1 MQFVLY
7 WNKFKLFS
15 FFKQSE
21 PSYQKHAACAAQK
34 ILRVNT
40 VYQNYDVIVV
50 GTGVTGLYCALNL
63 KPDAKVLLLCKRQL
77 TLSNSSLAQ
86 GGVAAVI
93 DETDDSIASHLN
105 DSLIAG
111 GFKNNPDSLKLLV
124 TKGPEE
130 VRNLLNYDVDFDRD
144 EAGNIHLTL
153 EGGHSKPRILHH
165 KDCTG
170 REIVE
175 KLLAAVQKLPNV
187 TIMENAMVC
196 DLKQTTH
203 GFSLDVLNVKEN
215 QHEYFASHYC
225 LLATGGI
232 GRVYK
237 YTTNSKIATGDGI
250 TLAYRLGAK
259 IKNLHLVQF
268 HPTAFANA
276 HTRECFLISES
287 VRGEGAYLLNCHKE
301 RFMHRYDERLELA
314 PRDVVSHAIIE
325 EEKRTGSGDFSLD
338 ITYKPAE
345 FIRNRFP
352 MIYKN
357 LMDQGYDMTKDLI
370 PVYPCQHYLMGG
382 IDVDLNSETTIDGLY
397 AAGECSHTGVHG
409 NNRLASN
416 SLLEALV
423 FSKQAALDMNKR
435 LSGDLPEIVPYGFTP
450 DESTTELPA
459 GIRTEVRSIMQR
471 AHFVVPNPAEALH
484 GFERL
489 RELKHFLDDG
499 GFKVTPDFI
508 EARSLTTVGY
518 LMLKEVI

>member
-1 MQFVLY
+1 MY
-7 WNKFKLFS
+7 K
-15 FFKQSE
+15 
-21 PSYQKHAACAAQK
+21 
-34 ILRVNT
+34 
-40 VYQNYDVIVV
+40 NYDVIVV
-50 GTGVTGLYCALNL
+50 GTGVAGLYCTLNL
-63 KPDAKVLLLCKRQL
+63 KPETKVLLLCKRQL

-124 TKGPEE
+124 NQGPNE
-130 VRNLLNYDVDFDRD
+130 VRNLMNYDVDFDRD
-144 EAGNIHLTL
+144 AQGKIHLTL

-165 KDCTG
+165 QDCTG

-196 DLKQTTH
+196 DLQKTAH
-203 GFSLDVLNVKEN
+203 GFSLDVLNVAEN
-215 QHEYFASHYC
+215 RHEYVASHFC

-276 HTRECFLISES
+276 HTRECFLVSES
-287 VRGEGAYLLNCHKE
+287 VRGEGAYLLNCNKE
-301 RFMHRYDERLELA
+301 RFMHLYDERLELA
-314 PRDVVSHAIIE
+314 PRDVVSHAIME
-325 EEKRTGSGDFSLD
+325 EQKRVGSDKFYLD
-338 ITYKPAE
+338 ITYKPAD
-345 FIRNRFP
+345 FIRGRFP

-357 LMDQGYDMTKDLI
+357 LLDQGYDMTKDLI

-382 IDVDLNSETTIDGLY
+382 IDVDLNAETTIDGLF

-423 FSKQAALDMNKR
+423 FSHQAANEINRR
-435 LSGDLPEIVPYGFTP
+435 LEGTLPEIIPFDFP
-450 DESTTELPA
+450 DTTSGAPLPK
-459 GIRTEVRSIMQR
+459 GIRTEVRSIMQK
-471 AHFVVPNPAEALH
+471 AHFVISDPAEAVR

-489 RELKHFLDDG
+489 KELKHLLNHG
-499 GFKVTPDFI
+499 GFEVTPDFV

-518 LMLKEVI
+518 LILKEVI

>member
-1 MQFVLY
+1 M
-7 WNKFKLFS
+7 NK
-15 FFKQSE
+15 
-21 PSYQKHAACAAQK
+21 
-34 ILRVNT
+34 
-40 VYQNYDVIVV
+40 NYDVIVV
-50 GTGVTGLYCALNL
+50 GSGVAGLYCALNL
-63 KPDAKVLLLCKRQL
+63 KPDARVLLLCKRQL

-93 DETDDSIASHLN
+93 DEENDSITSHQN
-105 DSLIAG
+105 DTLIAG

-130 VRNLLNYDVDFDRD
+130 VRKLIDYDVDFDRD
-144 EAGNIHLTL
+144 ETGNIHMTL

-175 KLLAAVQKLPNV
+175 KLIEAVKKLPNV
-187 TIMENAMVC
+187 TVMEDTMVC
-196 DLKQTTH
+196 DLKKSGH
-203 GFSLDVLNVKEN
+203 GFSIDALHVKEN
-215 QHEYFASHYC
+215 RRETYSAHFC

-250 TLAYRLGAK
+250 ALAYRIGAK

-268 HPTAFANA
+268 HPTAFNNA
-276 HTRECFLISES
+276 DTRECFLISES
-287 VRGEGAYLLNCHKE
+287 VRGEGAYLLNCNRE
-301 RFMHRYDERLELA
+301 RFMDRYDERLELA
-314 PRDVVSHAIIE
+314 PRDVVSNAIIKE
-325 EEKRTGSGDFSLD
+325 GQRVGSDRFFLD
-338 ITYKPAE
+338 ITYKPAD
-345 FIRNRFP
+345 FIRGRFP
-352 MIYKN
+352 MIYRN

-382 IDVDLNSETTIDGLY
+382 IDVGLHGETSIDGLY

-423 FSKQAALDMNKR
+423 FSKQAALDINRR
-435 LSGDLPEIVPYGFTP
+435 LEEPLPVLSPYSFP
-450 DESTTELPA
+450 VQENPLPLPK
-459 GIRTEVRSIMQR
+459 GIRTEVRGIMQK
-471 AHFVVPNPAEALH
+471 AHFVVPNPAEALR

-489 RELKHFLDDG
+489 RELKNLLNEGNFEI
-499 GFKVTPDFI
+499 TPDFV
-508 EARSLTTVGY
+508 EARSLTTVAY

>member
-1 MQFVLY
+1 M
-7 WNKFKLFS
+7 NK
-15 FFKQSE
+15 
-21 PSYQKHAACAAQK
+21 
-34 ILRVNT
+34 
-40 VYQNYDVIVV
+40 NYDVIVV
-50 GTGVTGLYCALNL
+50 GSGVAGLYCALNL
-63 KPDAKVLLLCKRQL
+63 KPDAKILLLCKRQL

-86 GGVAAVI
+86 GGVAAVL
-93 DETDDSIASHLN
+93 DETHDSIASHQN
-105 DSLIAG
+105 DTLIAG

-130 VRNLLNYDVDFDRD
+130 VRKLMEYNVDFDRD
-144 EAGNIHLTL
+144 ESGNIHLTL

-175 KLLAAVQKLPNV
+175 KLIEAVKKLPNV
-187 TIMENAMVC
+187 TIMENTMVC
-196 DLKQTTH
+196 DLKKTSH
-203 GFSLDVLNVKEN
+203 GFSIDALHVPEN
-215 QHEYFASHYC
+215 RREEYSAHFC

-250 TLAYRLGAK
+250 TLAYRMGAK

-268 HPTAFANA
+268 HPTAFNQAN
-276 HTRECFLISES
+276 TRECFLISES
-287 VRGEGAYLLNCHKE
+287 VRGEGAYLLNCNKE
-301 RFMHRYDERLELA
+301 RFMDRYDERLELA

-325 EEKRTGSGDFSLD
+325 EEKRVGSDKFYLD
-338 ITYKPAE
+338 ITYKPAD
-345 FIRNRFP
+345 FIKNRFP

-357 LMDQGYDMTKDLI
+357 LLEHGCDMTKDLI

-382 IDVDLNSETTIDGLY
+382 IDVDLHGETSIDGLY

-423 FSKQAALDMNKR
+423 FSKQAALDINSR
-435 LSGDLPEIVPYGFTP
+435 LTQDLPEVVPYDFPVQQTSNP
-450 DESTTELPA
+450 LPK
-459 GIRTEVRSIMQR
+459 GIRTEVRAIMQK
-471 AHFVVPNPAEALH
+471 AHFVIPNPAEALR

-489 RELKHFLDDG
+489 KELKQFLDNG
-499 GFKVTPDFI
+499 NFEITPDFI
-508 EARSLTTVGY
+508 EARSLTTVAY